1 MTEEKKVQPKGIY
14 QKIFAMQQA
23 ISGAEQ
29 EAKQGMQYKPISH
42 WSITKIVKREAMKH
56 KLVLLPYVKSSSHEG
71 NDTWVTVAIQITDTE
86 TGEQI
91 VIGDYVGQGRDT
103 QDKGAGKAVSYA
115 IKTAYLKIFL
125 MPLADDTEIEQDQG
139 ITVSLLKQAMSKVDL
154 KQPDK
159 YDDFLKNNGTLID
172 NYRAELRSNE
182 VWSDIAIVSGNL
194 AIGKHIYETDL
205 LEKQR
210 KVINDGES

>member
-14 QKIFAMQQA
+14 QKIFAMQHA

-42 WSITKIVKREAMKH
+42 WSITKTVKEEAMKH

-125 MPLADDTEIEQDQG
+125 MPLADDTEIEHDQG
-139 ITVSLLKQAMSKVDL
+139 ITVKQLRTVIDRANFTTAEKCEEFLTEHKELIAQFKKELFSNSVWENSAFVYNKLYLAAAKIDSHKK
-154 KQPDK
+154 KQQGD
-159 YDDFLKNNGTLID
+159 NN
-172 NYRAELRSNE
+172 AE
-182 VWSDIAIVSGNL
+182 
-194 AIGKHIYETDL
+194 
-205 LEKQR
+205 
-210 KVINDGES
+210 ES